1 MKKEA
6 MITIKGIYNVNGE
19 RDVVELLTCGDFYK
33 KNDGYW
39 LSYDET
45 ETTGFEGHRTTLHV
59 EQGRVTMQRTGL
71 TNSQLVVEKGCR
83 HQCSYDTG
91 YGAIMVGIN
100 GRDIRSTLS
109 EDGGEVDFSYAMD
122 INTALA
128 SENRVIIKVAPQGC
142 KRPEAN

>member
-1 MKKEA
+1 MKQEA

-33 KNDGYW
+33 KNDDYW

-59 EQGRVTMQRTGL
+59 EPSRVTMQRSGKTE
-71 TNSQLVVEKGCR
+71 SQLIVERGCR

-91 YGAIMVGIN
+91 YGAVMVGIN

-109 EDGGEVDFSYAMD
+109 EAGGEVDFSYAMD

-142 KRPEAN
+142 KQPEAN

>member
-1 MKKEA
+1 

-19 RDVVELLTCGDFYK
+19 RDVVELMTCGDFYK
-33 KNDGYW
+33 TNDGYW

-45 ETTGFEGHRTTLHV
+45 ETTGFDGHRTTLRV
-59 EQGRVTMQRTGL
+59 EPGRVTMQRTGP
-71 TNSQLVVEKGCR
+71 TDSQLIVEKGCR

-91 YGAIMVGIN
+91 YGAVMVGIN

-109 EDGGEVDFSYAMD
+109 EAGGEVDFSYAMD

>member
-1 MKKEA
+1 

-19 RDVVELLTCGDFYK
+19 KDVIELLTCGDFYK
-33 KNDGYW
+33 KSDGYW
-39 LSYDET
+39 LSYEET
-45 ETTGFEGHRTTLHV
+45 ETTGFEGHHTTLHV

-91 YGAIMVGIN
+91 YGSIMVGIN

-109 EDGGEVDFSYAMD
+109 DDGGEVDFSYAMD

-128 SENRVIIKVAPQGC
+128 SENRVIIKVLPQGC
-142 KRPEAN
+142 KQPEAN